1 MSLLKDIDNLIDEL
15 KNNNKTDELRNI
27 LEEKYGNLYKL
38 SSKLF
43 DKIYTSDNLS
53 NEEINIIKT
62 MVRMKIQQDK
72 GQIDKLNADKT
83 IGSLLCKTYVEP
95 MLKDVKPDKK

>member
-1 MSLLKDIDNLIDEL
+1 MSLLKDIDNLIDDL
-15 KNNNKTDELRNI
+15 KNKNKNDELRKK
-27 LEEKYGNLYKL
+27 LEEKYNDLYSL
-38 SSKLF
+38 SAKLF

-53 NEEINIIKT
+53 NDEINIIKT
-62 MVRMKIQQDK
+62 MIRMKIQQDK

>member
-1 MSLLKDIDNLIDEL
+1 MTLLKDIDNLIDEI
-15 KNNNKTDELRNI
+15 KNSEKTPELRQS
-27 LEEKYGNLYKL
+27 LEEKYSELNNL

-53 NEEINIIKT
+53 TDEINIIKT
-62 MVRMKIQQDK
+62 MIRMKLQQDK

-83 IGSLLCKTYVEP
+83 IGKLLCETYVEP
-95 MLKDVKPDKK
+95 MLKDIKPDKK

>member
-1 MSLLKDIDNLIDEL
+1 MSLLKDLDNLIDDL
-15 KNNNKTDELRNI
+15 KNKTKNNELRKQ
-27 LEEKYGNLYKL
+27 LEEKYTNLFNL
-38 SSKLF
+38 SGKLF
-43 DKIYTSDNLS
+43 DKIYTTDNLS
-53 NEEINIIKT
+53 NDEINIIKT
-62 MVRMKIQQDK
+62 MIRMRMQQDK